1 MLNPGRTIAH
11 VYLLHG
17 RAKLSQESETGK
29 GNNGISRFPVCGS
42 SGDLYLKMRHGCMKW
57 YKQSVGMLRM
67 GT

>member
-42 SGDLYLKMRHGCMKW
+42 SGDLYLKRDMDA
-57 YKQSVGMLRM
+57 
-67 GT
+67 